1 MPLTKLN
8 FYQRNC
14 VAININISKVIYPVY
29 ILNAY
34 KIYATFVLIYKLA
47 NKRMFLIKQIYI
59 YLQSM

>member
-1 MPLTKLN
+1 LYLFIILNLTRTVMPLTKLD

-34 KIYATFVLIYKLA
+34 KIYANIFVNL
-47 NKRMFLIKQIYI
+47 
-59 YLQSM
+59 